1 MIAAHPLSFP
11 QLLGPRIADS
21 RRASLPHRRPRTRIS
36 ASCAA
41 APERPPLIRGS
52 AVPSGS
58 TLYDVLGIAVGAS
71 APEIKAA
78 YRRLARACH
87 PDVVKGASADEFMR
101 VHAAYTTLS
110 DPSKRA
116 DYDRSLAAPDR
127 LRRAS
132 YSPFYGHT
140 RRSWETD
147 QCW

>member
-1 MIAAHPLSFP
+1 MISTFSLSSQF
-11 QLLGPRIADS
+11 LAPRIADS
-21 RRASLPHRRPRTRIS
+21 RRASLPRSPRSQIS

-41 APERPPLIRGS
+41 APERPPPIRAS
-52 AVPSGS
+52 TVPSGSS
-58 TLYDVLGIAVGAS
+58 TLYDVLGIGSGAS

-87 PDVVKGASADEFMR
+87 PDVVKGSSADEFLR
-101 VHAAYTTLS
+101 IHAAYTTLS
-110 DPSKRA
+110 DPTKRA

-127 LRRAS
+127 LRHAS
-132 YSPFYGHT
+132 FSPFYGYT